1 LLCVSFFSTM
11 SGKSNEDQKLKD
23 SAIVQAQ
30 ATAEKDE
37 RDRPKSLPVLPGA
50 PAPAAAAAAAPSAEP
65 ALNKAS
71 LPTAA
76 KSSLAAVGFKPMKV
90 KDDGFDSDS
99 DDNVSEMSFEER
111 PPGPIK
117 TLPTLPGASEP
128 ARRPTVLATNIP
140 PPPIPV
146 EQPNLNLNNGQRRG
160 SLLDATGAVSN
171 MLNAVKRTA
180 DSDSD
185 GGDDWD

>member
-1 LLCVSFFSTM
+1 M
-11 SGKSNEDQKLKD
+11 SGKSNEDQKVKD
-23 SAIVQAQ
+23 SAIVQSAQ
-30 ATAEKDE
+30 AASSSGADSA
-37 RDRPKSLPVLPGA
+37 RPKSLPVLPGA
-50 PAPAAAAAAAPSAEP
+50 PSLPAPAPAPPSSTAPS
-65 ALNKAS
+65 LTQAS
-71 LPTAA
+71 LPTAG
-76 KSSLAAVGFKPMKV
+76 KSSLASVGFKAM

-111 PPGPIK
+111 APGPIK
-117 TLPTLPGASEP
+117 SLPTLPGGNEA
-128 ARRPTVLATNIP
+128 ARRPTIQATNIP
-140 PPPIPV
+140 PPPTPV

-171 MLNAVKRTA
+171 MLNAAKRTA